1 MGVSFTNNWEIILNK
16 LESIFRTE
24 FGKTLNVYTGIK
36 NDFKGNQYLR
46 ISPSSSTFT
55 NYSSHLEYREFG
67 INLTLHF
74 KSPNSKESSNDQVMR
89 LISRIESLIVDNSAM
104 TLSDN
109 SIAYNCRIDST
120 EINTESENEYIVLF
134 DFKCVHANSSLTPT
148 VTITAAE
155 VADGATSSDSAL
167 SLTFTLNRDSDNFVV
182 GDVDVT
188 NGSLSS
194 FSGSGSVYTAT
205 FTPSTQGATTIKVL
219 ADKFTGIG
227 ASGGNT
233 ASDIFNWTYVPKFV
247 FTVEI
252 PSDDKTFALPIVEVA
267 GHTPSFNIDW
277 GDSSNDDITAHDDS
291 ALDHTYSTAG
301 TKTITIDGTVKG
313 LKFIGGGDKD
323 LMRTISNWGGLDIT
337 EQLTFKGCTY
347 LNVSASNAPTVT
359 STNLN
364 STFMDCPALTAI
376 GTGWNV
382 SSVTNMQ
389 NMFHGCTNFNG
400 SDLVNWNTA
409 SLTNMNGLFEDAS
422 SFNQDIGSWD
432 VADVTNMA
440 EVFYKASSFN
450 QDISSW
456 NVSNATSMYRMFTSA
471 IAFNNGGSDNIKNWD
486 TSSVTNMESMFR
498 EASSFNQPLPT
509 DGNKWNVSSVT
520 TFKSMFQLASVFN
533 QDISSWNVSSSE
545 SFYQMFY
552 NADAF
557 NQDLSN
563 WTFTT
568 GSDIDAFGMF
578 RAMNVFN
585 SPLNWGSKTA
595 RFTRTAGMFW
605 YTENFNQ
612 DIDGWDTSN
621 VTDMNSMFRD
631 ATAFN
636 QSLNSWNVSSVEN
649 FSYMFNNASSFNQP
663 LNDWDFKTSGDIDMR
678 AMFRGAVGFNSSLA
692 WCDGA
697 GRANNTARVTTM
709 WYMFDLGG
717 SDVFTGI
724 GLNNWD
730 TSNVTDMTNM
740 FSYTD
745 AFNADISNW
754 NTSSVTNMSAMFS
767 HATAFNQNINSQGK
781 NASNLKGWWRLNN
794 SLEDEKGYNNAT
806 NSGASAVS
814 GSGNTVGSL
823 NTHSYDFESTESDY
837 MNLGD
842 HEFAT
847 TEGSMSAWVKI
858 ESDTD
863 DIQSI
868 LAKYDT
874 PSDRSYQ
881 IGINADLKPFCNAMD
896 TAISFDSNTAI
907 TSSDALSTGTWYHI
921 VGTFSTSDTHK
932 VKIYVNG
939 VLKGTSANS
948 LDSGIQDTS
957 QPIYIGR
964 DGDGNYFDGLIQNVA
979 IWDTVLTA
987 EDVEDLYNSLAPTD
1001 LQEPA
1006 SYDTP
1011 NAKWSVSKVTNM
1023 TSMFEDADAFDQS
1036 LSEWNFDDITGS
1048 STGFNNFM
1056 KDKISSDK
1064 YSTANYNALLVQ
1076 IEQTNE
1082 ETDLQ
1087 LHAGGAS
1094 GAEPTGAGDTAR
1106 AALIT
1111 RGWTITDADS

>member
-1 MGVSFTNNWEIILNK
+1 
-16 LESIFRTE
+16 
-24 FGKTLNVYTGIK
+24 
-36 NDFKGNQYLR
+36 
-46 ISPSSSTFT
+46 
-55 NYSSHLEYREFG
+55 
-67 INLTLHF
+67 
-74 KSPNSKESSNDQVMR
+74 
-89 LISRIESLIVDNSAM
+89 
-104 TLSDN
+104 
-109 SIAYNCRIDST
+109 
-120 EINTESENEYIVLF
+120 
-134 DFKCVHANSSLTPT
+134 
-148 VTITAAE
+148 
-155 VADGATSSDSAL
+155 
-167 SLTFTLNRDSDNFVV
+167 
-182 GDVDVT
+182 
-188 NGSLSS
+188 
-194 FSGSGSVYTAT
+194 
-205 FTPSTQGATTIKVL
+205 
-219 ADKFTGIG
+219 
-227 ASGGNT
+227 
-233 ASDIFNWTYVPKFV
+233 WTYVPKFI

-252 PSDDKTFALPIVEVA
+252 PSEDKTFTLPIVEVA
-267 GHTPSFNIDW
+267 GHTPNFNIDW
-277 GDSSNDDITAHDDS
+277 GDETNSDITAYNDPD
-291 ALDHTYSTAG
+291 LIDHTYSTAG

-313 LKFIGGGDKD
+313 LKFNNGGDKD

-347 LNVSASNAPTVT
+347 LNVSASNAPAIT
-359 STNLN
+359 STTLN
-364 STFMDCPALTAI
+364 STFMNCPALTAI

-389 NMFHGCTNFNG
+389 NMFNGCTNFNG
-400 SDLVNWNTA
+400 SDLVNWNTS
-409 SLTNMNGLFEDAS
+409 SLTNMNGLFEEAS

-440 EVFYKASSFN
+440 EVFFNASSFN
-450 QDISSW
+450 QDIGSW
-456 NVSNATSMYRMFTSA
+456 NTSNVTSFLSMFRNAT
-471 IAFNNGGSDNIKNWD
+471 AFNNGGSDAIKNWN
-486 TSSVTNMESMFR
+486 TSSVTNMELMFR
-498 EASSFNQPLPT
+498 SANSFNQPLPT

-520 TFKSMFQLASVFN
+520 TFKAMFKSNGTHNFN
-533 QDISSWNVSSSE
+533 QDISSWDVSSSGNFLE
-545 SFYQMFY
+545 MFY
-552 NADAF
+552 NCDYF

-563 WTFTT
+563 WEFKSS
-568 GSDIDAFGMF
+568 GDINVYGMF
-578 RAMNVFN
+578 RSMGTFN
-585 SPLNWGSKTA
+585 SPLNWGSKTV
-595 RFTRTAGMFW
+595 RFTNTAAMFW
-605 YTENFNQ
+605 DTPNFNQ
-612 DIDGWDTSN
+612 DISGWDTSN
-621 VTDMNSMFRD
+621 VTNMNSMFRN

-636 QSLNSWNVSSVEN
+636 Q
-649 FSYMFNNASSFNQP
+649 
-663 LNDWDFKTSGDIDMR
+663 DID
-678 AMFRGAVGFNSSLA
+678 
-692 WCDGA
+692 
-697 GRANNTARVTTM
+697 
-709 WYMFDLGG
+709 
-717 SDVFTGI
+717 
-724 GLNNWD
+724 
-730 TSNVTDMTNM
+730 
-740 FSYTD
+740 
-745 AFNADISNW
+745 
-754 NTSSVTNMSAMFS
+754 
-767 HATAFNQNINSQGK
+767 SQGK

-806 NSGASAVS
+806 NSGATAVS
-814 GSGNTVGSL
+814 GSGDTVGSL

-837 MNLGD
+837 MTIGD

-896 TAISFDSNTAI
+896 TASSFDSNTAI

-939 VLKGTSANS
+939 VLKGTSTNS
-948 LDSGIQDTS
+948 LDDAVDDTS
-957 QPIYIGR
+957 QPIYIGK

-1023 TSMFEDADAFDQS
+1023 TSMFENADAFDQS